1 MKQDLSANSHN
12 KPCWAPTQ
20 LAMCYL
26 TLGNVFYARKMSV
39 HLPYSSIK
47 DALCSSEC
55 LQWLDLNG
63 SAGKM
68 ILLLFSLFRIDS
80 QLRQAVE
87 RQYLVIG
94 SLLVCVIRIS
104 KHSVRKEKYQPYIC
118 SGGRMPYSSVSGV
131 IQMADWM
138 SWIHGGVSHCTDN
151 AAGTVRKLPI
161 VKLSNDLS
169 CRVQLYFFF

>member
-1 MKQDLSANSHN
+1 MKRDLSANSHN

-26 TLGNVFYARKMSV
+26 TLGNVFYARKMCV

-63 SAGKM
+63 SSGKM
-68 ILLLFSLFRIDS
+68 ILLLFPLFGIDS

-87 RQYLVIG
+87 REYLVIG
-94 SLLVCVIRIS
+94 SLLVCVTRIS
-104 KHSVRKEKYQPYIC
+104 KHSVRKEKYQPYIWLWWQDATLLWLDVLNSWGCLSLYRQC
-118 SGGRMPYSSVSGV
+118 SWDS
-131 IQMADWM
+131 
-138 SWIHGGVSHCTDN
+138 
-151 AAGTVRKLPI
+151 
-161 VKLSNDLS
+161 
-169 CRVQLYFFF
+169 